1 MKDDQTLFG
10 KKKTTQKTP
19 HMQKKTQNKTNTNQ
33 INKRKA
39 KLKKLIYA

>member
-19 HMQKKTQNKTNTNQ
+19 HMQKKKQNQN
-33 INKRKA
+33 NKRKA